1 MLNAADIYLGNP
13 NLKKANVPQEFTEEN
28 IREFIKCKNDPVYF
42 ATNYVQIVSL
52 DEGLV
57 PFQPYDFQE
66 KLINNFHDNRF
77 NICKMPRQTG
87 KSTTVVAYLLHY
99 AVFND
104 SVNIGILANKAAT
117 ARELL
122 GRLQTAY
129 ENLPKWMQQGIISW
143 NKGSLELENGSKILA
158 ASTSA
163 SAVRGMSFN
172 ILFLDEFAF
181 VPNHIADSFFAS
193 VYPTITSGKSTKVI
207 IVSTP
212 HGMNHF
218 YRMWHDAERNKNE
231 YIPTD
236 VHWSEVP
243 GRDEEWKKQTIANT
257 SEQQWKIEFECEF
270 LGSVDTL
277 IAPSKLRTL
286 VYDQPLTRSGGLDM
300 YEAPQEKND
309 YIITVD
315 VARGVVK
322 DYSAFVVVD
331 ITTFPHRI
339 VAKYRNNEIKP
350 MLFPN
355 IIYDVATKY
364 NKAFILCEV
373 NDVGDQVAAILNY
386 DLEYVNLLQSSM
398 RGRAGQV
405 IGQGFSGKKTQLGV
419 KMSKTVKKVGALNLK
434 TMIEEDKLI
443 FSDYDILSELTTFIQ
458 KHNSFEAEEGCND
471 DLAMCLVIYAWLV
484 AQDYFKELTDQ
495 DVRKRIYDEQ
505 KNQIEQD
512 MAPFGFISDGLDD
525 KTFVDE
531 AGDRWYV
538 DQDGVQGIERLRDG
552 PSIWNTYEYGDR
564 SYMWD
569 YM

>member
-1 MLNAADIYLGNP
+1 MADNVYLGNP
-13 NLKKANVPQEFTEEN
+13 LLKKANTPIEFTQEQIEEY
-28 IREFIKCKNDPVYF
+28 IKCKDDPVYF
-42 ATNYVQIVSL
+42 AQNYVQIVTL
-52 DEGLV
+52 DHGLQ
-57 PFQPYDFQE
+57 PFKTYDFQE
-66 KLINNFHDNRF
+66 KLINRFHNHRF

-87 KSTTVVAYLLHY
+87 KSTTCVSYLLHY
-99 AVFND
+99 AIFND
-104 SVNIGILANKAAT
+104 SVNIGILANKATT

-122 GRLQTAY
+122 SRLATAY
-129 ENLPKWMQQGIISW
+129 ENLPKWMQQGILVW
-143 NKGSLELENGSKILA
+143 NKGNIELENGSKILA

-181 VPNHIADSFFAS
+181 VPNHIADAFFAS

-231 YIPTD
+231 YVPTD

-243 GRDEEWKKQTIANT
+243 GRDAVWKEQTIANT
-257 SEQQWKIEFECEF
+257 SEQQFKIEFECEF

-277 IAPSKLRTL
+277 IAPSKLKSL
-286 VYDQPLTRSGGLDM
+286 VFERPRKSNAGLDIHV
-300 YEAPQEKND
+300 APENEHD
-309 YIITVD
+309 YAIAVD
-315 VARGVVK
+315 VARGVGN

-331 ITTFPHRI
+331 ITTFPHKV
-339 VAKYRNNEIKP
+339 VAKYRDNMIKP
-350 MLFPN
+350 MLFPSV
-355 IIYDVATKY
+355 IYDVAKSY
-364 NKAFILCEV
+364 NEAFILCEV
-373 NDVGDQVAAILNY
+373 NDVGDQVASILQY
-386 DLEYVNLLQSSM
+386 DLEYQNLLMCSM

-405 IGQGFSGKKTQLGV
+405 VGQGFSGTKTQLGV
-419 KMSKTVKKVGALNLK
+419 KMSKTVKKIGSLNLK

-443 FSDYDILSELTTFIQ
+443 MNDYEIISELTTFIS

-495 DVRKRIYDEQ
+495 DVRKRLYEEQ

-512 MAPFGFISDGLDD
+512 MAPFGFINDGLNVDS
-525 KTFVDE
+525 FVDDE
-531 AGDRWYV
+531 GDRWFT
-538 DQDGVQGIERLRDG
+538 D
-552 PSIWNTYEYGDR
+552 EYGDKGGGMD
-564 SYMWD
+564 YMWN
-569 YM
+569 YL